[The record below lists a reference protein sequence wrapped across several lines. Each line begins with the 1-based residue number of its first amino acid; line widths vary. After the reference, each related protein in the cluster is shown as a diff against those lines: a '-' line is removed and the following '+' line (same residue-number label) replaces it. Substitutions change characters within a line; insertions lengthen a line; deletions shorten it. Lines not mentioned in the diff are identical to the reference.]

1 MLDFA
6 PPCGQRI
13 ENDGMSTE
21 EPKDSGGA
29 QFIEEFEEQMFFH
42 EKPSDLKVS

>member
-1 MLDFA
+1 MMFKPEVA
-6 PPCGQRI
+6 I
-13 ENDGMSTE
+13 ENDGMSIE

-42 EKPSDLKVS
+42 EKPSDMVS